1 MSYITLEVEIDHGR
15 VVPRGADK
23 LPERGSG
30 LLTILEPG
38 PKPVSTMTHLQAF
51 QALQRSLNLDDAK
64 VKAWMD
70 VIRDARR

>member
-15 VVPRGADK
+15 VVPRGAEK

-30 LLTILEPG
+30 LLTNLEPETRSV
-38 PKPVSTMTHLQAF
+38 PTITPLAAF

-64 VKAWMD
+64 AKAWMD
-70 VIRDARR
+70 VVHDARR